1 VIGSACARG
10 WAATGVTMSE
20 IFGYSIN
27 PVLSSDF
34 ELDARLEELE
44 LWLQEPVDIWR
55 ILVIVTTVPP
65 TMLAHGAI
73 QVQEWMRDRFPLV
86 HFKISEAGSEAWI
99 TCFSAYP
106 DDCENLAEEIRTSL
120 WELLGCPEEPA
131 RQLDLKLDWQAL
143 IERSADT

>member
-1 VIGSACARG
+1 
-10 WAATGVTMSE
+10 MSE
-20 IFGYSIN
+20 IFGCSIN
-27 PVLSSDF
+27 PVFSSDF

-55 ILVIVTTVPP
+55 ILVIVTTDPP
-65 TMLAHGAI
+65 AMLAHGAI

-99 TCFSAYP
+99 TSFSAYP

-120 WELLGCPEEPA
+120 WELLGRPEEPA
-131 RQLDLKLDWQAL
+131 RQVDLKLDWQAL
-143 IERSADT
+143 IERSASE